1 MSPELSQSQK
11 LDILLKLSKEFN
23 LKEVP
28 NDPAVYT
35 MSCGNGYT
43 LFACVNR
50 SWYFQFEDGLSLTET
65 YDIESVKVP
74 LTNAKDARKL
84 SKKYKDECSR
94 LIKGT
99 NGEKCVGEK
108 TEQKKKKSYHVT
120 NNKVQTSP
128 GMSLPIVYP
137 SEMVGLFMRF
147 KQWTAE
153 NDVIPAGSGV
163 VILDDD
169 DYNYRVSIPQAHI
182 SFEINKDKAEV
193 IQA

>member
-28 NDPAVYT
+28 NDPAAYT

-50 SWYFQFEDGLSLTET
+50 SWYFQFEDGITTET

-84 SKKYKDECSR
+84 YQMYKDECSR

-99 NGEKCVGEK
+99 NGEKAEP
-108 TEQKKKKSYHVT
+108 KKKKSYYVK

-137 SEMVGLFMRF
+137 SEMAGLFMCF

-153 NDVIPAGSGV
+153 NDVIPAGCGV

-182 SFEINKDKAEV
+182 SFEIGKDKAEV
-193 IQA
+193 IKA